1 MKILDALFGKKTEKR
16 PPRRSR
22 RGFAAAKS
30 DRLFQGW
37 TVSNKS
43 ADAELFAALRIL
55 RARSRDLAL
64 NDDYVGRFLAMVK
77 ANVVGPRGI
86 GLQNRAREDNGTLDK
101 VANQLIESGWKDWG
115 EPGTCTIDGRLSWV
129 DACALFIE
137 TVARDGECFVR
148 MLRGPQYGRFG
159 FALQFLDADL
169 VDETYNE
176 ALKNGRTIRLSI
188 EYNELDRPLAYHF
201 LRKHPNA
208 VFTTIDLNR
217 RERIP
222 AAEVIHGY
230 LSRRVEQGR
239 GYPWTAQSLRRL
251 KMLAGY
257 EQAELVAARVG
268 ASKMG
273 FFLEPAA
280 EEYVGDDTEDE
291 FNPIT
296 EADPGTFDRLP
307 AGTDF
312 KSWTPEHPVA
322 AYEAFTLAILRGAAS
337 GLGVSYVGLSNDLR
351 GVSYSSI
358 RQGALDERDHWRML
372 QTWIVEH
379 LVGPVFRNWLE
390 MALTTQA
397 VRLPIGKLAKFHA
410 PIWRPRG
417 WTWIDPLKEVKANT
431 EAIQNNLKSLAA
443 ALAEQGIDIEDVLL
457 DNQIA
462 TELAAGYGQT
472 LSILGGNNAA
482 T

>member
-1 MKILDALFGKKTEKR
+1 MKILDVLFGKKSEKR

-22 RGFAAAKS
+22 RSFAAAKT

-37 TVSNKS
+37 TTSNRS
-43 ADAELFAALRIL
+43 ADAELLTALRIL
-55 RARSRDLAL
+55 RARSRDLAV
-64 NDDYVGRFLAMVK
+64 NDDYICRFLAMVK
-77 ANVVGPRGI
+77 ANVVGPRGV
-86 GLQNRAREDNGTLDK
+86 GLQNRAREENGDLDT
-101 VANQLIESGWKDWG
+101 VANQLIENGWKSWG

-129 DACALFIE
+129 DACALFVE

-148 MLRGPQYGRFG
+148 MLRGPQYNRFG
-159 FALQFLDADL
+159 LALQFLDADL
-169 VDETYNE
+169 VEETYNE
-176 ALKNGRTIRLSI
+176 ALRGGRKIRLSI
-188 EYNELDRPLAYHF
+188 EYDELDRPLAYHF

-208 VFTTIDLNR
+208 VFSTIDLNR

-222 AAEVIHGY
+222 AGDIIHGFVT
-230 LSRRVEQGR
+230 RRVEQGR

-257 EQAELVAARVG
+257 EHAELVGARVG

-273 FFLEPAA
+273 FFLEPSA
-280 EEYVGDDTEDE
+280 EEYIGDDTEND
-291 FNPIT
+291 FDPVT

-312 KSWTPEHPVA
+312 KSWNPEHPVA
-322 AYEAFTLAILRGAAS
+322 AFEAFVLAILRGAAS
-337 GLGVSYVGLSNDLR
+337 GLGVSYVGLTNDLR

-372 QTWIVEH
+372 QTWIIEH
-379 LVGPVFRNWLE
+379 FIEPVFRNWLQ

-397 VRLPIGKLAKFHA
+397 VPLPLGKLVKFNA

-431 EAIQNNLKSLAA
+431 EAIQNNLKSLPA
-443 ALAEQGIDIEDVLL
+443 ALAEQGVDIEDVLI
-457 DNQIA
+457 DNDIA
-462 TELAAGYGQT
+462 KELAEKYDQT
-472 LSILGGNNAA
+472 LAILGGNNAGE
-482 T
+482 